1 MDFMTS
7 ALIVSWVAILLL
19 ALVVSGLVRQV
30 HQLSRGGTS
39 AVHASAVHASAR
51 PGLRPG
57 APAPAAAELFGG
69 ELPDGGVLLFLS
81 ADCRTCREVLAEAR
95 RRSGADPSGP
105 AIRALYAGPAPG
117 DGDPGGPVPVQAGRD
132 DLFAAYDA
140 VATPFAV
147 AVDGDGR
154 VLRSVPLG
162 APDGLT
168 ELLDDAFPR
177 QARSTR

>member
-1 MDFMTS
+1 MDFTTS

-30 HQLSRGGTS
+30 HALSRGAPS
-39 AVHASAVHASAR
+39 AVQGAAR

-57 APAPAAAELFGG
+57 APAPEAAELFGSA
-69 ELPDGGVLLFLS
+69 LRDGGVLLFLS
-81 ADCRTCREVLAEAR
+81 PDCRTCRDVLAEAR
-95 RRSGADPSGP
+95 RRRGGQDPAGP
-105 AIRALYAGPAPG
+105 ALRALYAGPAPREATAE
-117 DGDPGGPVPVQAGRD
+117 DGVPVHPGRD

-140 VATPFAV
+140 IATPFAV

-154 VLRSVPLG
+154 VLRSLPLG
-162 APDGLT
+162 SSGALP

-177 QARSTR
+177 QARSAP

>member
-7 ALIVSWVAILLL
+7 ALIASWAAILLL

-30 HQLSRGGTS
+30 HQLSRGAPA
-39 AVHASAVHASAR
+39 AVSGPAR

-57 APAPAAAELFGG
+57 APAPAAGELFGTG
-69 ELPDGGVLLFLS
+69 LADGGVLLFLS

-95 RRSGADPSGP
+95 RRRAGDDPPGP
-105 AIRALYAGPAPG
+105 AIRALYAGPAPR
-117 DGDPGGPVPVQAGRD
+117 DATAADGPVPVHTGRD

-147 AVDGDGR
+147 ALDGDGR

-162 APDGLT
+162 SPAALP
-168 ELLDDAFPR
+168 ELLDDAFPHP
-177 QARSTR
+177 ARSTR